1 MAASD
6 ITTTALS
13 YLDATSSIQTQLNGK
28 QVTIT
33 GAATTIVADNLT
45 ANRVAIS
52 NGAGKMA
59 ASDITTT
66 ALSYLDATSS
76 IQTQLNGK
84 IGGSGTANYHPK
96 WLTATTQGNSIV
108 FDNGTNVGIGTETPV
123 SLLDVR
129 GTPITGYEERINAL
143 FVDPTDYGVGVGGG
157 IGFRGKYN
165 SAGDYETFGAI
176 KGVKYNAVSGNREG
190 ALQFQTNT
198 DSVMATIMTLT
209 SRGSVGIGV
218 TNPQAGL
225 HVSGSIISNGLTA
238 SRAVVTDA
246 DKKLV
251 SSGVTATEN
260 SYLSGVTSSIQ
271 TQLNGKIGGS
281 ITANYIAKGA
291 GTGTLQNSTIYDNG
305 TNIGI
310 GTTSPATRLH
320 IHGTGTQLFRITDDN
335 AAVMTLGI
343 SNDTGPFMVMIDA
356 AGTPQ
361 IWLSSYGSSYIKGL
375 MGVGVEPSYQL
386 DVSTGANTDIIG
398 RFYGA
403 NQSAEYLAFGI
414 QTGTA
419 IITAG
424 HAGSGNNALVIKTS
438 LSGTES
444 EKMRI
449 TSDGKIGIGTE
460 SPLTDVEIRPQTG
473 TNVKLT
479 ITGDKSISAVGDEY
493 CSVDFRSG
501 GDTSPQSDNDIVG
514 RIVSVAE
521 HSNGSRSGMAFYTT
535 GGASAPYIKERVRID
550 NYGNVGIGTGNP
562 LKRLDVSEGN
572 DVGIIIGADIGSTA
586 RTAVA
591 NRFAALGFLHYT
603 ATQEPVAGLFANVT
617 SSLNQVC
624 IGGGTSAVNAAT
636 SVEIYTAGNTT
647 TPTGTSR
654 LTVDSNGKVGIATS
668 SSPLGRLDISDGGI
682 TIVGGADDSATTRT
696 ANTTANFRMGSLHYD
711 KTEDPVSV
719 FLATNSVDDN
729 SLRIGGGS
737 TMMNAAT
744 NITFYTA
751 ANTATPAGTERMRIM
766 PNGTIYMYNLGT
778 GGATDL
784 NIGADGE
791 IIRATSS
798 RRFKENVRPLD
809 FDSSILLQFKPV
821 RFNWLNNETVATS
834 VRGSEDYGFIAEQIA
849 DVFPE
854 MVNYRQDGTV
864 QSWKTQKMLV
874 LAIAEIQ
881 RQNGRIDALEK
892 HIHQLQEAKNG

>member
-1 MAASD
+1 MATKAQVKATVEAGMVAAGFRPRSGTD
-6 ITTTALS
+6 NLDMPHLHNDALIDGLYDAVESRHYKSFYDPTAELPADPALGDT
-13 YLDATSSIQTQLNGK
+13 YIAAATANGWT
-28 QVTIT
+28 VDYIYEWTGEAWSATIPWEGYFVWIDDEDTFCFYDGTDWAEFTGGITIT

-84 IGGSGTANYHPK
+84 QVTITGAATTIVADNLTANRV
-96 WLTATTQGNSIV
+96 A
-108 FDNGTNVGIGTETPV
+108 
-123 SLLDVR
+123 
-129 GTPITGYEERINAL
+129 
-143 FVDPTDYGVGVGGG
+143 
-157 IGFRGKYN
+157 
-165 SAGDYETFGAI
+165 
-176 KGVKYNAVSGNREG
+176 
-190 ALQFQTNT
+190 
-198 DSVMATIMTLT
+198 
-209 SRGSVGIGV
+209 
-218 TNPQAGL
+218 
-225 HVSGSIISNGLTA
+225 ISNGDGKMAASDITTTA
-238 SRAVVTDA
+238 
-246 DKKLV
+246 L
-251 SSGVTATEN
+251 
-260 SYLSGVTSSIQ
+260 SYLDATSSIQ

-449 TSDGKIGIGTE
+449 TSDGKIGIGTK

-473 TNVKLT
+473 TTVKLT
-479 ITGDKSISAVGDEY
+479 ITGDKSISAVGDEF

-501 GDTSPQSDNDIVG
+501 GDTSPQSDNDITARV
-514 RIVSVAE
+514 VSVAE
-521 HSNGSRSGMAFYTT
+521 SGT
-535 GGASAPYIKERVRID
+535 GARAGIAIQTSGLEADGYLSERVRITSG
-550 NYGNVGIGTGNP
+550 GNVGIGTGNP
-562 LKRLDVSEGN
+562 LKRLDVSDGD

-603 ATQEPVAGLFANVT
+603 ATQKPVAGLFANVT

-624 IGGGTSAVNAAT
+624 IGGGTSAANAAT
-636 SVEIYTAGNTT
+636 LVEIYTAGNTT
-647 TPTGTSR
+647 TPTGTLRFKIDSSGNVGIGTDAPEDLLDVNGDCVVR
-654 LTVDSNGKVGIATS
+654 GTIAQTADAGENTFNTNVNITGDLDVSTHISAGGQVDCEQLLVGTSAGFCSSAFNVSISAVTINQTCTITDGLIVNSVISTNNSVKLTGLGSGSAVTDININGTNYLFKVSSSKIFKEDIRPLEVDSS
-668 SSPLGRLDISDGGI
+668 
-682 TIVGGADDSATTRT
+682 
-696 ANTTANFRMGSLHYD
+696 
-711 KTEDPVSV
+711 
-719 FLATNSVDDN
+719 
-729 SLRIGGGS
+729 
-737 TMMNAAT
+737 
-744 NITFYTA
+744 
-751 ANTATPAGTERMRIM
+751 
-766 PNGTIYMYNLGT
+766 
-778 GGATDL
+778 
-784 NIGADGE
+784 
-791 IIRATSS
+791 
-798 RRFKENVRPLD
+798 
-809 FDSSILLQFKPV
+809 LLQKLEV
-821 RFNWLNNETVATS
+821 KNYKWKNDETVANHC
-834 VRGSEDYGFIAEQIA
+834 RGKDDFGFIAEQVA
-849 DVFPE
+849 EVCPGLA
-854 MVNYRQDGTV
+854 NYNEDGAV

-874 LAIAEIQ
+874 LAVAEIQ

-892 HIHQLQEAKNG
+892 HIHQLQGVKNGR